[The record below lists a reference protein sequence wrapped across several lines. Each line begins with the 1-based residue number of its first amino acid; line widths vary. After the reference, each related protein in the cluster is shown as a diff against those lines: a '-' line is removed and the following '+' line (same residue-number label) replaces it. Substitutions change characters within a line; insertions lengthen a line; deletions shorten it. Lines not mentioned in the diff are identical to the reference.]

1 MDVRTTLNIK
11 DNTFRF
17 QFYKTTNS
25 WTKMTTKPIVLCVP
39 SNVSKAFA
47 MQTMV
52 LFRTQTHCL
61 PHPQVSPSKSMLDVT
76 PKPKYTKCAVKIKHI
91 VVIFRQTSV
100 RHSYK
105 HAVLDG
111 LCVHC
116 LKSSGQASTKSLWRE
131 AKRGGNGF
139 NTKTYW
145 NKERKCYTAV
155 VNPDGLLQVIPE
167 FTYAISSSTSDMS
180 AIMTN
185 KTKAVPIPN
194 INILSSID
202 MTWTMKPSSG

>member
-52 LFRTQTHCL
+52 LLRTQTHCL

-76 PKPKYTKCAVKIKHI
+76 TKPKYTKCAVKIKHI

-139 NTKTYW
+139 NTK
-145 NKERKCYTAV
+145 KQREKMLHGC
-155 VNPDGLLQVIPE
+155 
-167 FTYAISSSTSDMS
+167 S
-180 AIMTN
+180 
-185 KTKAVPIPN
+185 K
-194 INILSSID
+194 
-202 MTWTMKPSSG
+202 SGWFIAGYSRIYLRDFFFHFRYVGYNDK